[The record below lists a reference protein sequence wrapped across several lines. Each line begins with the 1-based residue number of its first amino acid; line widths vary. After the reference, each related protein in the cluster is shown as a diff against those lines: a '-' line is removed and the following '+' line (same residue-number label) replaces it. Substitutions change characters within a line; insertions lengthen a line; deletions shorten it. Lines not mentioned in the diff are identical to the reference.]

1 MFAQF
6 GTVSKALIIEDRE
19 TGRSKG
25 FGFVEMDDAAAGQEA
40 IKQLDGVELDGRN
53 MKVNEAR
60 PREPRD
66 NRGGGPRGGGDRNG
80 GGRGRW

>member
-1 MFAQF
+1 MFEQF
-6 GTVSKALIIEDRE
+6 GSVSKALVIEDRE

-60 PREPRD
+60 PREPRQD
-66 NRGGGPRGGGDRNG
+66 RGNG